1 MPRAPLKVRACEV
14 RRCRGSSYSVP
25 PSPNPLPGFS
35 RPAPSPPRSH
45 TSRCCRRLGAL
56 PRAHVS
62 PASASASVPPKP
74 VPPQAGRPAGRPR
87 DRLSQGPG
95 RGGKGGRRRRGE
107 RRFPLGGQAA
117 AARPAGAAGAA
128 AGRAL
133 PPRAEVG
140 VSGRPFLTSSL
151 FSTSLNS
158 RLIRCTAMLAMSL
171 PAADS
176 YPPPPPPLRPPP
188 PPPPLPP
195 PPPPSVIQTRA
206 HERCH
211 CHPCRRRVPPQC
223 RITSA
228 PGHQNG
234 AGSAHAHHADPGGR
248 RSRSCGSPIRLS
260 SEPAP
265 RRAAP
270 RVSAG
275 ASGAWLRPAGVWGEE
290 GAASAPVSGV
300 WAWPVLPCP
309 SAPFPGRLGPEVGAP
324 PGGFPTRP
332 EPRSNSARPRAH
344 GLEGPPRVRPRIK
357 LCRNSVLPSVRW

>member
-1 MPRAPLKVRACEV
+1 MRC
-14 RRCRGSSYSVP
+14 CRGSSYYLS

-35 RPAPSPPRSH
+35 RPAPSPRYSH
-45 TSRCCRRLGAL
+45 TSRCCCRRLGAL
-56 PRAHVS
+56 SRAHVPGTS
-62 PASASASVPPKP
+62 ASASA
-74 VPPQAGRPAGRPR
+74 PQTLFLPRPAGRPR

-95 RGGKGGRRRRGE
+95 RGGKGGGRRRGD
-107 RRFPLGGQAA
+107 RRFPIGRKAA
-117 AARPAGAAGAA
+117 AARPAGTAGVAE
-128 AGRAL
+128 GRAL
-133 PPRAEVG
+133 PPWAEMG
-140 VSGRPFLTSSL
+140 VSGSSFLTSSL

-188 PPPPLPP
+188 PLPPLPP

-211 CHPCRRRVPPQC
+211 CHPCRRVPPQC

-248 RSRSCGSPIRLS
+248 RSRSSGSPIRLS

-265 RRAAP
+265 R
-270 RVSAG
+270 VSAG
-275 ASGAWLRPAGVWGEE
+275 ASAAWLRPAGGWGQE
-290 GAASAPVSGV
+290 GAVSVRVRGV
-300 WAWPVLPCP
+300 WACGVLPCP
-309 SAPFPGRLGPEVGAP
+309 SAPFTVRPPVPSHGPEVGVP
-324 PGGFPTRP
+324 PGGFP
-332 EPRSNSARPRAH
+332 
-344 GLEGPPRVRPRIK
+344 GP
-357 LCRNSVLPSVRW
+357 LSLP